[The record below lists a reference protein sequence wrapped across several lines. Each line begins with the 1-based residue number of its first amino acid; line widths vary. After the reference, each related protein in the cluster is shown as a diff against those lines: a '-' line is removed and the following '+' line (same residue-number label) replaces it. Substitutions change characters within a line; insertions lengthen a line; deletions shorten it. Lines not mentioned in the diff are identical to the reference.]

1 MSNLEIPIPVT
12 FTIKMM
18 TDKAIIAQNIMIKGN
33 AYIREAVLPKMFTI
47 ISGTEDDIS
56 TAVVDK
62 WVLQQRYLEENT
74 VDIESHIEELFAL

>member
-1 MSNLEIPIPVT
+1 
-12 FTIKMM
+12 M